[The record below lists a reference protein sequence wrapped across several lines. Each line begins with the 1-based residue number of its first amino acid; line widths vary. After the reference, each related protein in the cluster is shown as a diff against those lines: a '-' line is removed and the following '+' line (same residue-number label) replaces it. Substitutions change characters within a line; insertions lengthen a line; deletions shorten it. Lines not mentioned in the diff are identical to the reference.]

1 MTPDAF
7 QGAFLEPLA
16 PYLDRVGFVLIEF
29 GTFSKASYAEPKA
42 FFDDLDGFLRRLP
55 RGFQYATVAGAL
67 RDSEAV
73 MISEEALRELEKWRR
88 EQQELT
94 DRIGR
99 GLNEHAQ
106 RRSEQIMGEPLL
118 IPSELEDGDDLPAL

>member
-1 MTPDAF
+1 
-7 QGAFLEPLA
+7 
-16 PYLDRVGFVLIEF
+16 
-29 GTFSKASYAEPKA
+29 
-42 FFDDLDGFLRRLP
+42 
-55 RGFQYATVAGAL
+55 
-67 RDSEAV
+67 

-118 IPSELEDGDDLPAL
+118 IPSELEDGDLVTIYPHCENEVLARFKRNHYITDIGKISPVNGGNSSQRPCGSATLPEMGANRG